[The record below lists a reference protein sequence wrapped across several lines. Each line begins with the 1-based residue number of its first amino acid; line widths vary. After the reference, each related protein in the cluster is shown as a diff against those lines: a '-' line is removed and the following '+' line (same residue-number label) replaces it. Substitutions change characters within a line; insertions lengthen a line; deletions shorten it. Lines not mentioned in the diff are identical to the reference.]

1 VNQVE
6 LRALVVEDDPAWQNI
21 LREMM
26 TDLGMAVDVAGE
38 PEEAIRLLRSAAHRI
53 ALVDLSLDKADHRNR
68 FGLQVLDAVKQYD
81 PGCVAIMLT
90 AHATVD
96 LAVKALTEYGAYT
109 CLQKESFTRSEFRKL
124 LKQVLSRSAPTVT
137 PPDGVRAE
145 AQEVSAAAPTD
156 PKSATSAGTAL
167 VIEDDAGW
175 RNLLSEL
182 LSDFGYR
189 VRLCSSFGEAVGCL
203 GREKYDMAV
212 VDLSLTTYM
221 GQLPTR
227 PVSGE
232 TAGGPHYEGF
242 RLLGTMRAANIP
254 TVVVTGVT
262 SVEDIEWIYAEYGVL
277 YCLEKQTFDRAAFRR
292 VIEEIR
298 TTKPASAELKNLTER
313 EYQVLA
319 LLARGL
325 TNKEIAETLFIS
337 TNTVKRH
344 LKAVFAKLGTS
355 TRAAAA
361 TKAASA
367 GILTR

>member
-38 PEEAIRLLRSAAHRI
+38 PDEAIRLLRSAVHRI

-137 PPDGVRAE
+137 PPDGVQPE
-145 AQEVSAAAPTD
+145 AQEQPAVAPAD
-156 PKSATSAGTAL
+156 VKSASTIGTAL

-175 RNLLSEL
+175 RNLMSEL
-182 LSDFGYR
+182 LTDFGYR

-203 GREKYDMAV
+203 GREKYDLAV
-212 VDLSLTTYM
+212 VDLSLTSYM
-221 GQLPTR
+221 GTLQTR
-227 PVSGE
+227 PRSGE
-232 TAGGPHYEGF
+232 AGGPHYEGF

-292 VIEEIR
+292 VIDEIQTSR
-298 TTKPASAELKNLTER
+298 PANAELKDLTER

-344 LKAVFAKLGTS
+344 LKAVFSKLGTS

>member
-1 VNQVE
+1 VNQPD
-6 LRALVVEDDPAWQNI
+6 LRAIVIEDDPAWQNI
-21 LREMM
+21 LKEMM

-109 CLQKESFTRSEFRKL
+109 CLQKENFTRSEFRKL
-124 LKQVLSRSAPTVT
+124 LKQVLSRSAPAGA
-137 PPDGVRAE
+137 PADGIAPAV
-145 AQEVSAAAPTD
+145 QDQTAAPPADVKTRNTIG
-156 PKSATSAGTAL
+156 SAL

-182 LSDFGYR
+182 LGDFGYR

-203 GREKYDMAV
+203 GREKYDIAV
-212 VDLSLTTYM
+212 VDLSLTSYLNTL
-221 GQLPTR
+221 QSR
-227 PVSGE
+227 PRNAESSQN
-232 TAGGPHYEGF
+232 YEGF
-242 RLLGTMRAANIP
+242 RLLGTMRAANIA

-262 SVEDIEWIYAEYGVL
+262 NVEDIEWIYAEYGVM
-277 YCLEKQTFDRAAFRR
+277 YVLEKQTFDRAAFRR
-292 VIEEIR
+292 VIDEIQNR
-298 TTKPASAELKNLTER
+298 KPASDELKNLTER

-325 TNKEIAETLFIS
+325 TNKEIADTLFIS

>member
-1 VNQVE
+1 MNQAE

-38 PEEAIRLLRSAAHRI
+38 REEAIQLLRSAVHRI

-96 LAVKALTEYGAYT
+96 LAVKALTEHGAYT

-137 PPDGVRAE
+137 PPDGVQPE
-145 AQEVSAAAPTD
+145 EPGQPDTTPVD
-156 PKSATSAGTAL
+156 PHAGNSIGTAL

-175 RNLLSEL
+175 RNLLQEL
-182 LSDFGYR
+182 LTDFGYR

-212 VDLSLTTYM
+212 VDLSLTSYLGTLQGRPRNGDAA
-221 GQLPTR
+221 GQ
-227 PVSGE
+227 
-232 TAGGPHYEGF
+232 HYEGF

-262 SVEDIEWIYAEYGVL
+262 SVDDIEWIYAEYGVL

-292 VIEEIR
+292 VIDEIQNH
-298 TTKPASAELKNLTER
+298 KPANAEFKNLTER

-319 LLARGL
+319 LLAKGL

-344 LKAVFAKLGTS
+344 LKAVFVKLGTS

-361 TKAASA
+361 TKATSA
-367 GILTR
+367 GILAR

>member
-1 VNQVE
+1 MTQAE

-38 PEEAIRLLRSAAHRI
+38 REEAIQMLRSAVHRI

-68 FGLQVLDAVKQYD
+68 YGLQVLDAVRQFD
-81 PGCVAIMLT
+81 PGCIAIMLT

-96 LAVKALTEYGAYT
+96 LAVKALTEHGAYT
-109 CLQKESFTRSEFRKL
+109 CLQKENFTRSEFRKL

-137 PPDGVRAE
+137 PPDGVQSDPAGQPS
-145 AQEVSAAAPTD
+145 APPVDQKPASAAG
-156 PKSATSAGTAL
+156 SAL

-175 RNLLSEL
+175 RNLLQEL
-182 LSDFGYR
+182 LVDFGYR
-189 VRLCSSFGEAVGCL
+189 VRLCSSFGEAVGVL
-203 GREKYDMAV
+203 GRDRYDLAV
-212 VDLSLTTYM
+212 VDLSLTSYLQSRPRSGDA
-221 GQLPTR
+221 GQN
-227 PVSGE
+227 
-232 TAGGPHYEGF
+232 YEGF
-242 RLLGTMRAANIP
+242 RLLGTMRAASIP

-292 VIEEIR
+292 VIDEIQ
-298 TTKPASAELKNLTER
+298 TTKPANAELKNLTER

-325 TNKEIAETLFIS
+325 TNKEIADTLFIS

-344 LKAVFAKLGTS
+344 LKAVFSKLGTS

-367 GILTR
+367 GILAR